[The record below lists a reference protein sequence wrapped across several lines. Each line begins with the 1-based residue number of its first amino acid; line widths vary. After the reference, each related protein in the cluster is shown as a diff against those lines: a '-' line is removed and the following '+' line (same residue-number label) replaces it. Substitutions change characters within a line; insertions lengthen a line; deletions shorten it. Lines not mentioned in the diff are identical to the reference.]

1 MQAAHCIKAAILRD
15 IEAINIAGIPIVS
28 EQGQG
33 GGISIMDGYKI
44 DRTLLSSVDMQAIL
58 SGLRNLDSVSGT
70 IRYRQLMEKL
80 SADDVTSV
88 NANDPIIIDLSCWDK
103 YADLR

>member
-1 MQAAHCIKAAILRD
+1 
-15 IEAINIAGIPIVS
+15 
-28 EQGQG
+28 
-33 GGISIMDGYKI
+33 
-44 DRTLLSSVDMQAIL
+44 MQAIL
-58 SGLRNLDSVSGT
+58 SGLRNPDSVSGT

-88 NANDPIIIDLSCWDK
+88 NADVPIIIDLSCWDK